1 MKVKAVRDGY
11 YGLKRRKVG
20 AEFNLKNPA
29 DFSPK
34 WMKKVGAV
42 SQHQEEVEEIQ
53 EPKGEPEQSGDD
65 VI

>member
-1 MKVKAVRDGY
+1 MKVKAIRDGY

-20 AEFNLKNPA
+20 SEFNLKNPA

-34 WMKKVGAV
+34 WMKKAGAV
-42 SQHQEEVEEIQ
+42 KQAE
-53 EPKGEPEQSGDD
+53 EPEELEVIEEASEKSESDD